1 MDIIKINKV
10 TETESFE
17 CLSCGRTYDI
27 HNEIDMEQYNNHD
40 KYCDETKER

>member
-1 MDIIKINKV
+1 MININKV
-10 TETESFE
+10 TETISLE
-17 CLSCGRTYDI
+17 CLLCCRTYDI